1 MPAPVATD
9 ALLRQIDVFE
19 SYLGAERRA
28 AINTRLAYGRDLR
41 SLRDFALARR
51 LPLDAAKLD
60 IAALRSFLASLL
72 PQNAPGSVARKIA
85 SIRAFFRFLSKRKL
99 IKTDPAALLRSPKVP
114 RQLPKFLRAEDA
126 AAVVMQPDVERAGL
140 ALGAR
145 DRALLEL
152 LYGAGLRV
160 SELTSLS
167 LGRLDL
173 ANASVR
179 VHGKGGK
186 ERMLPLGA
194 PCIAALQTYLAC
206 RSQLRHPRSG
216 AQDPEAVWLGRYG
229 TRLSVRQVQ
238 LLVKRY
244 GTSGA
249 GRPDLHPHALRH
261 SCATHLLEAGADLRG
276 IQELLGHS
284 SLATTQRYTH
294 VSMDRLLQAYDNA
307 HPLARDRDR
316 ARDAPT
322 RDAAI
327 EAKARARE
335 SKPNAVE
342 PSGGVRESK
351 PNAGQRIRPRR
362 GPTERSPA

>member
-1 MPAPVATD
+1 MPAQVATD
-9 ALLRQIDVFE
+9 ALLRQIDLFE
-19 SYLGAERRA
+19 SYLGSERRA
-28 AINTRLAYGRDLR
+28 ALNTRLAYGRDLR
-41 SLRDFALARR
+41 SLHDFVRAQR

-72 PQNAPGSVARKIA
+72 ARNGAASVARKIA
-85 SIRAFFRFLSKRKL
+85 SLRAFFRFLRKRKL
-99 IKTDPAALLRSPKVP
+99 IKSDPAALLRSPKVP
-114 RQLPKFLRAEDA
+114 RELPKFLRAEDA
-126 AAVVMQPDVERAGL
+126 VAVVMQPDVERAGL

-173 ANASVR
+173 SNASVR

-186 ERMLPLGA
+186 ERILPLGA
-194 PCIAALQTYLAC
+194 PCIAALQLYLAC

-216 AQDPEAVWLGRYG
+216 VQDPDAVWLGRYG

-294 VSMDRLLQAYDNA
+294 VSMDRLMQAYANA
-307 HPLARDRDR
+307 HPLARQRDR
-316 ARDAPT
+316 VRP
-322 RDAAI
+322 R
-327 EAKARARE
+327 
-335 SKPNAVE
+335 KPNAPVGKAKPSAGE
-342 PSGGVRESK
+342 PSS
-351 PNAGQRIRPRR
+351 
-362 GPTERSPA
+362 GP